1 MLMVIVYILCYEF
14 CIALSIKFVFTGKK
28 GEDPTKVEW
37 DVVTGSSLVC
47 NEDDY
52 LYEIRFVGNMMK
64 YSIDNV
70 YTMTYEHVYIKF
82 SALFLSQLP
91 CNDMK
96 ANVEKELHLT
106 TCSSLAELRSSCPK
120 QENRAISFYD
130 DSVNV
135 DGKTLSLQNTDSCT
149 SDYELDIMTILF
161 ILVAVV
167 VVVII
172 CCCCCCMCCCSN
184 NNSRVNEDVSDSEEE
199 DYSEEEEEEEDPKQ
213 VIIMPIPQPVPQPMP
228 IPQPVPQPMPMP
240 QPVPQPM
247 PMPQPVPQPMPI
259 LQPVP
264 QPMPMPI
271 PQPVPPVPPVPHI

>member
-1 MLMVIVYILCYEF
+1 MYILCYEF
-14 CIALSIKFVFTGKK
+14 CIASSIKFVFTGKK

-37 DVVTGSSLVC
+37 DVVIGSSLVC

-91 CNDMK
+91 CNDLK

-135 DGKTLSLQNTDSCT
+135 DGNTLSLQNTDSCT

-161 ILVAVV
+161 ILAAAV

-199 DYSEEEEEEEDPKQ
+199 DYSEEEEEDPKQ
-213 VIIMPIPQPVPQPMP
+213 VIIMPMPQPVPQPMPMPIPQPVPQPMP
-228 IPQPVPQPMPMP
+228 IPQPVPQPMPI
-240 QPVPQPM
+240 
-247 PMPQPVPQPMPI
+247 PQPVPQPMPI
-259 LQPVP
+259 
-264 QPMPMPI
+264 PI